1 MLPEIASF
9 RHLLLLHLSASLRY
23 PLLTVPRLKAV
34 PVDRSSF
41 TNTDRLELTTVNSSQ
56 LITVN
61 GPSFKT
67 LPRFFS
73 LFYLLMFVQRVNYGE
88 ISVIPF
94 IFPLYSH
101 YYLLLLRANYETIIL
116 YNHMANVIKLRK
128 GLDIN
133 LKGKAA
139 EELSTVKE
147 PGFYALVPDDFPG
160 VTPKVVVKEQEYVM
174 AGGPLFIDKNHPELK
189 FVSPVSGVVTSVE
202 RGARRKVL
210 NIVVEAAAEQDY
222 EEFGKKDVSKLDG
235 EAVKAALLEAG
246 MFAFMK
252 QRPYDVIADPTVA
265 PRAIFISAFDSNPL
279 APDFEYV
286 LKGEE
291 ANFQTGLDA
300 LAKIAKTYLG
310 ISIKQKSTALT
321 QAKNVTVTVF
331 DGPNPAGNVGVQI
344 NHVAPVVKGET
355 VWTIGAEAV
364 IFIGRLFNTGR
375 VDLTRTVAVTGSEVV
390 KPAYCKLK
398 VGALLTHVF
407 AGNVT
412 KDKELRYI
420 SGNVLTGK
428 QVKPNG
434 FLGAFDSQLTV
445 IPEGDDI
452 HEMLGWIM
460 PRFNQFSVNRS
471 YFSWLMGNKKEYVLD
486 ARIKGGERHMIMSG
500 EYDKVFPM
508 DILPEFLIK
517 AIIAGDIDRMEAL
530 GIYEV
535 APEDFALCEFVDS
548 SKLELQR
555 IVRAGLDMLRAEMM

>member
-1 MLPEIASF
+1 ML
-9 RHLLLLHLSASLRY
+9 
-23 PLLTVPRLKAV
+23 
-34 PVDRSSF
+34 
-41 TNTDRLELTTVNSSQ
+41 
-56 LITVN
+56 
-61 GPSFKT
+61 
-67 LPRFFS
+67 
-73 LFYLLMFVQRVNYGE
+73 VQRVNYGE

-116 YNHMANVIKLRK
+116 YNHRANVIKLRK

-174 AGGPLFIDKNHPELK
+174 AGGPLFIDKNHPEVK

>member
-1 MLPEIASF
+1 
-9 RHLLLLHLSASLRY
+9 
-23 PLLTVPRLKAV
+23 
-34 PVDRSSF
+34 
-41 TNTDRLELTTVNSSQ
+41 
-56 LITVN
+56 
-61 GPSFKT
+61 
-67 LPRFFS
+67 
-73 LFYLLMFVQRVNYGE
+73 
-88 ISVIPF
+88 
-94 IFPLYSH
+94 
-101 YYLLLLRANYETIIL
+101 
-116 YNHMANVIKLRK
+116 MANVIKLRK

-139 EELSTVKE
+139 EELVTVKE

-174 AGGPLFIDKNHPELK
+174 AGGPLFIDKNHPEVK

-202 RGARRKVL
+202 RGARRKVM

-222 EEFGKKDVSKLDG
+222 EEFGKQDVARMNADR
-235 EAVKAALLEAG
+235 VKELLLQSG
-246 MFAFMK
+246 MFAFIK
-252 QRPYDVIADPTVA
+252 QCPYDVIADPAVA
-265 PRAIFISAFDSNPL
+265 PRAIFVSAFDSNPL
-279 APDFEYV
+279 APEFEFA

-291 ANFQTGLDA
+291 TNFQTGLDA

-310 ISIKQKSTALT
+310 ISVKQKSAALT
-321 QAKNVTVTVF
+321 QAKNVTITAF

-344 NHVAPVVKGET
+344 NRIAPVVKGET
-355 VWTIGAEAV
+355 VWTIDPQAV
-364 IFIGRLFNTGR
+364 IFIGRLMNTGR
-375 VDLTRTVAVTGSEVV
+375 VDMTRTVAVTGSEVL
-390 KPAYCKLK
+390 KPAYTKLR
-398 VGALLTHVF
+398 VGALLTSVF

-428 QVKPNG
+428 QVSPNG
-434 FLGAFDSQLTV
+434 FLGAFHSQVSV
-445 IPEGDDI
+445 IPEGNDI

-460 PRFNQFSVNRS
+460 PRFNQFSVNHS
-471 YFSWLMGNKKEYVLD
+471 YFSWLLGKKEYTID